1 MVTSGWWKYL
11 RRWRCPSALQRW
23 WWQWRWRCWQWRWQ
37 SNDADK
43 GRLRLIPSLP
53 WLSLSHTITSHP
65 APHFTLT
72 LYSTYQHHHF
82 KHFLLLTLYKHH
94 LTPPHDALTYSF
106 FLLSLYQHHTS
117 MHYIIT
123 YTFWLYYY
131 YYYYC
136 YCYSFAAFCAA
147 MLLQCC
153 GAGPVGLCCSRPPTA
168 ISVVFVMSAFYGLV
182 PLLIVPMIPA
192 TKTTQR
198 QIGLRKHL

>member
-117 MHYIIT
+117 MHYILT
-123 YTFWLYYY
+123 YYTFWYIIIIIVIVIPLQPFALL
-131 YYYYC
+131 C
-136 YCYSFAAFCAA
+136 YC
-147 MLLQCC
+147 
-153 GAGPVGLCCSRPPTA
+153 
-168 ISVVFVMSAFYGLV
+168 SAVEQV
-182 PLLIVPMIPA
+182 PLDCVVP
-192 TKTTQR
+192 
-198 QIGLRKHL
+198 GLRQLLVLCLWCLRSRD

>member
-1 MVTSGWWKYL
+1 M
-11 RRWRCPSALQRW
+11 QRW
-23 WWQWRWRCWQWRWQ
+23 WWQRQCWQWRCQ

-65 APHFTLT
+65 TPHFTLT

-82 KHFLLLTLYKHH
+82 IHFLLST
-94 LTPPHDALTYSF
+94 
-106 FLLSLYQHHTS
+106 
-117 MHYIIT
+117 YIIQTSPHPPAWCT
-123 YTFWLYYY
+123 YLLFLFTFIIPTPHIHALYTYLLHFLVY

-153 GAGPVGLCCSRPPTA
+153 RAGPVGLCCSRPTTA

-182 PLLIVPMIPA
+182 ALLIVPMIPA